1 MAVATKKYKLFKVCK
16 ELNVGMDTLSSF
28 LEDKGIKVKGPN
40 TAFPEEIYIDI
51 LEQFAKDKESADILQ
66 KRKKLQEGADSEL
79 GTVEDEEESPK
90 KKPAYV
96 EIIEKSIEEGVE
108 EIIREEVEDE
118 KPKKKKTKKE
128 KKVEEPEEKEKEPQA
143 VKVEK
148 DKKEEEE
155 AKSVEEKSPETGKS
169 IEERVEIQEVKD
181 SKDNKITD
189 SRILGHI
196 DIDSIQGKKPS
207 DRKKTDKKTDKK
219 DESVELAPKSKD
231 KKKKK
236 SEEDKRK
243 EKEDKRRKAF
253 DMIRKEEKRK
263 KDFRRS
269 GISGDIDSG
278 VKPKAKKQRA
288 KKEIDQKEVEQT
300 VKKTLASLDDK
311 SKKPKKRKKIKEDT
325 GEVIEENVIYA
336 SEFISANDLAN
347 LMDVP
352 ISDILTKCL
361 ELGLVVSINQRLELE
376 TIELLAAEWEYTVV
390 KEEEFAA
397 EVIDEVIDA
406 EADIEDT
413 ESRPAI
419 ITIMGHVDHG
429 KTSLLDYIRKTN
441 VVGGESGGITQHIG
455 AYQVNKN
462 GKSITFLDTPGH
474 EAFTAMRARGA
485 QVTDIVILIIAADDQ
500 IMPQTVE
507 ALDHAKAAGVKIII
521 AINKIDKP
529 GANAEKIRQ
538 QLSERNILVEDWGGE
553 VQCAE
558 ISAKTGNGIDELL
571 EKVLLE
577 AEMLDLKANS
587 EKMAKGTVIE
597 AQLDKG
603 KGNMATVLIQNGT
616 LKVGDPFLAGK
627 YAGRVR
633 ALYDDKFKKIK
644 NAGPAS
650 PVQILGFDGLPQAG
664 DNFIVMKDER
674 SVREISGQR
683 QRIQRE
689 QEFRQHKLRTL
700 DQISESIKIGGV
712 KELPIIVK
720 ADVDGSAEALSDA
733 LIKLNVQEVN
743 VYVVRKAVGP
753 ISESDVILAS
763 ASNAVIIGFH
773 VRANAKAKE
782 LAAKENI
789 EIRNYKVVYDAIN
802 DVKMALEGMLG
813 SDKSEEVTGTIE
825 IRETYKISRL
835 GTIAGCYVKN
845 GKISRNS
852 KIRLIRDDVEIYE
865 GELASLKRFKED
877 TKEVE
882 TGFECGLQI
891 QNYNDIKIGDIVEA
905 YIIKEIKRTLK

>member
-1 MAVATKKYKLFKVCK
+1 MAVTTKKYKLFKVCK

-28 LEDKGIKVKGPN
+28 LEDKGIKIKGPN
-40 TAFPEEIYIDI
+40 TAFPEEIYIEI
-51 LEQFAKDKESADILQ
+51 LEQFAKEKELADIII
-66 KRKKLQEGADSEL
+66 KRKQQDGAADDL
-79 GTVEDEEESPK
+79 GSDDEQVDTPK
-90 KKPAYV
+90 RKPAYV
-96 EIIEKSIEEGVE
+96 ELIERSIEEGVE
-108 EIIREEVEDE
+108 KIIKEEKE
-118 KPKKKKTKKE
+118 PKKPKTKKS
-128 KKVEEPEEKEKEPQA
+128 KKEEPEKKENEIKEKKEDTTEENATEAPEGSEE
-143 VKVEK
+143 KVEIK
-148 DKKEEEE
+148 
-155 AKSVEEKSPETGKS
+155 KSVKSK
-169 IEERVEIQEVKD
+169 EIK
-181 SKDNKITD
+181 D

-196 DIDSIQGKKPS
+196 DIDSIHGKKPA
-207 DRKKTDKKTDKK
+207 DNKKVEKETESTEETVKSK
-219 DESVELAPKSKD
+219 DKD

-236 SEEDKRK
+236 DTIEDKRK

-269 GISGDIDSG
+269 GVSGEIDSSLR
-278 VKPKAKKQRA
+278 PKARKQRA

-300 VKKTLASLDDK
+300 VKKTLASLDDR

-325 GEVIEENVIYA
+325 GEEIEENIIYA

-352 ISDILTKCL
+352 VSDILTKCL
-361 ELGLVVSINQRLELE
+361 ELGLLVSINQRLEIE

-390 KEEEFAA
+390 KEEEFAT
-397 EVIDEVIDA
+397 EVIEEFVDA

-413 ESRPAI
+413 ESRPPI

-429 KTSLLDYIRKTN
+429 KTSLLDYIQKSN

-455 AYQVNKN
+455 AYQVIKN

-529 GANAEKIRQ
+529 GSNPEKIRQ
-538 QLSERNILVEDWGGE
+538 QLSERNILVEDWGGD

-558 ISAKTGNGIDELL
+558 ISAKTGKGIDELL
-571 EKVLLE
+571 EKIVLE
-577 AEMLDLKANS
+577 SEMLDLKANS

-616 LKVGDPFLAGK
+616 LKIGDPFLAGK
-627 YAGRVR
+627 HAGRVR
-633 ALYDDKFKKIK
+633 ALYNDNFDIIK
-644 NAGPAS
+644 SAGPAT

-664 DNFIVMKDER
+664 DNFLVMADER
-674 SVREISGQR
+674 TVREISGQR

-689 QEFRQHKLRTL
+689 QDFRQHRLRTL
-700 DQISESIKIGGV
+700 DQISESIKTGGV

-720 ADVDGSAEALSDA
+720 ADVDGSAEALADA

-763 ASNAVIIGFH
+763 ASNAIIIGFH

-782 LAAKENI
+782 LASKENI

-813 SDKSEEVTGTIE
+813 TDKSEEVTGSVE
-825 IRETYKISRL
+825 IRETFKISRL
-835 GTIAGCYVKN
+835 GTIAGCYVKS

-852 KIRLIRDDVEIYE
+852 KIRLIRDDVEIYG

-891 QNYNDIKIGDIVEA
+891 QNYNDIKVGDIIEA
-905 YIIKEIKRTLK
+905 YVIKETKRTLK